1 MKLQI
6 VLLLIAINCFVILCS
21 CENKNVKDVT
31 KNQTTKIES
40 FSQYFSID
48 SLKKS
53 LKIVYNEQ
61 KSLTVVFDTSLQTS
75 FERNDSVFIHT
86 FSPKIVVNSTTFL
99 GFLNVLDE
107 YNSVLGF
114 QNKELVYD
122 SAFYSKMTNNE
133 IVDVHTPEG
142 INIELLLK
150 IQPTIVFLTYSP
162 GFEKTNA
169 VDKLQENGIIVI
181 QIPDWLEQHPLGRM
195 EWVKAFSMF
204 YNKFDIANKFSQRI
218 IQSYDSLRNSVLVR
232 SNVPSVMLGLS
243 FNDQWY
249 VPSGSGYFGKL
260 LQDAGFHY
268 PYANTKSNQSLALSK
283 EEILATCG
291 MSEYWINVTTATS
304 LKDVQSIERLAPQ
317 FLAFQKGNVFN
328 YTKTLLPRGANDFW
342 ESGVVYPNRVLAD
355 LAWISSGSPEGYT
368 PHYYMK
374 LR

>member
-6 VLLLIAINCFVILCS
+6 VFLLIVIICFALLSSCS
-21 CENKNVKDVT
+21 NKNVKNVT
-31 KNQTTKIES
+31 QNQIPKIERY
-40 FSQYFSID
+40 SQYFFID
-48 SLKKS
+48 SLKQS
-53 LKIVYNEQ
+53 LKIVYNDQ
-61 KSLTVVFDTSLQTS
+61 KSLTVVFDTTLQTS
-75 FERNDSVFIHT
+75 FQRNDSVFIHT
-86 FSPKIVVNSTTFL
+86 FSPKIVINSTTFL
-99 GFLNVLDE
+99 GFLKVLDE
-107 YNSVLGF
+107 YNSLLGF

-122 SAFYSKMTNNE
+122 SVIFTKMNNNE

-162 GFEKTNA
+162 GFEKTNTI
-169 VDKLQENGIIVI
+169 DKLQENGIIVI
-181 QIPDWLEQHPLGRM
+181 QIPEWLEQHPLGRM

-204 YNKFDIANKFSQRI
+204 YNKFDVANKFSQRI
-218 IQSYDSLRNSVLVR
+218 IQSYDSLRTSVLIR
-232 SNVPSVMLGLS
+232 SNIPTVMLGLS

-260 LQDAGFHY
+260 LSDAGFNY
-268 PYANTKSNQSLALSK
+268 PYSNTKSNQSLALSK
-283 EEILATCG
+283 EEIFATCG

-342 ESGVVYPNRVLAD
+342 ESGVLYPNRVLAD
-355 LAWISSGSPEGYT
+355 LVWISSGSPVGYT